1 MELLCVILLTCS
13 TAWAFPQ
20 SQQSQTHTSSEDL
33 KMEARI
39 DDEVDDYGAP
49 GFFSFHNGEPFT
61 VEKDPVTG
69 NLDFNKKETPDYG
82 FYKEEIDRK
91 DSKPKLPAYHT
102 PNDIPSNP
110 FKISA
115 VDSSP
120 DLHQFLNLPVHYST
134 SGKFPLISSSYANM
148 KVQGSASSS
157 PSSSSSSGSNHRH
170 YTSSTS
176 TTTSQPP
183 SYYTSATV
191 KTTPESS
198 QPTRATPRPTSPPTQ
213 PSTTK
218 PTSYRSTT
226 TVPPPTTTTKVTTTT
241 TTTPVPSTRTTT
253 TERFLN
259 KVSPQQAW
267 NISEPVDYIPEEEV
281 SYVDYE
287 YEPEMVNHH
296 LSGYHEQNQTPV
308 LGSNTKGSV
317 NFNQKVGEIVHNQ
330 EQNEVSPYNKQS
342 TTTAAPQTS
351 TKITTT
357 TSKVSIVTSLP
368 ISTSTSYPSS
378 TTLAPTAS
386 KAKDQYSTSMPVTAS
401 DDAVRPGVGN
411 TYLFSGQLAENT
423 FQNNANNFFRPSS
436 NEDPFKPIPS
446 VNESF
451 PHLNERPDPSNSQ
464 DVFYEQKL
472 PSSRPEVVSAEESY
486 QNQKP
491 VVSRPT
497 IEPHRQEPPFPF
509 ENNNQQQHVYFQ
521 KHNKPVLVEQT
532 HPDVPQFELN
542 KPHTGQKHQ
551 QNIKPE
557 RPQKYPGSEP
567 GKQEHPFQ
575 FEPNQY
581 QVPNQYNKQE
591 RPNKYNQG
599 VESVQH
605 QHIDQSMKN
614 PPQFNK
620 YPLSQNPQQ
629 QQVQFTA
636 HLSTGPMPSG
646 PVSQVKRPQI
656 PNIHPS
662 DLRPPPPPSFSED
675 SEEEINFVKK
685 PIIPPK
691 PVKASSNSKLPP
703 ISTSGGFVNI
713 QPGKIQNMVPIRV
726 PTEIDQN
733 SQSYSLQTSF
743 SIGASGDD
751 NVRRPVAQGSVI
763 DENINSINRSDL
775 VPPPIPQR
783 PQIIRTPPPSSEL
796 PQRPPRP
803 VQAQHTQHWESYT
816 PHQYTNNKVRTDSE
830 VLKPSLPNILP
841 QFRPNAKTGHV
852 DPNTQYID
860 TRVKQPHEH
869 LQPPPLPRPQ
879 YLRIDRNDEDLKE
892 PMMHSAKQSMRV
904 FQKPAA
910 NKVTTL
916 QMMQQGQAPPSVP
929 LKRIIRTE
937 NKPHHKMPKPNLEM
951 KPQVMSDKMDG
962 NNPVHV
968 VYPTTNQRL
977 TPEFE
982 DVVVVGSHGP
992 QRPSPPNNMQVIDK
1006 NPFHLEDPVPF
1017 LLAERDRDTP
1027 VLKTKPIKP
1036 LKNDFPYSLVKDSD
1050 FLDMDLKETK
1060 LRKPIEE
1067 NKITQEYTAFSPT
1080 ESTNPKMDPDTEL
1093 NVIPYLQDYSPY
1105 ATRKPPHNKPISVTL
1120 KNMLASSTSKPNL
1133 GMIERVEITPQVVKQ
1148 KFNSGSQDITVG
1160 AVMDMNLG
1168 NHKSGSM
1175 VNRFVPQFNETSES
1189 NHNSEKPST
1198 SGIQTQDFQAP
1209 FQPSLSNP
1217 ENQGWRVIGNT
1228 TREYPEENPVE
1239 NETTLR
1245 PSEFSFEQFK
1255 PQLFGGF
1262 KPIVASESD
1271 EDEIELDA

>member
-1 MELLCVILLTCS
+1 MERLCVILLTCS
-13 TAWAFPQ
+13 SVWAFPQ
-20 SQQSQTHTSSEDL
+20 FQTHTSSEDL

-82 FYKEEIDRK
+82 FYKEDIDRK
-91 DSKPKLPAYHT
+91 DAKPKPPAYHT

-115 VDSSP
+115 VDSSL

-157 PSSSSSSGSNHRH
+157 SSSSVSNHRH
-170 YTSSTS
+170 YTPSSTTS
-176 TTTSQPP
+176 TAQPP

-191 KTTPESS
+191 KTTAESL
-198 QPTRATPRPTSPPTQ
+198 QPTRTTPRPTVTTTQ

-218 PTSYRSTT
+218 PPSYRSTT
-226 TVPPPTTTTKVTTTT
+226 TVSPPTTTTKLTITSTT

-253 TERFLN
+253 TERVIN
-259 KVSPQQAW
+259 KVPPQQVW
-267 NISEPVDYIPEEEV
+267 NISEPVDYNPEEEV

-296 LSGYHEQNQTPV
+296 VSGYHEQNQVPV
-308 LGSNTKGSV
+308 HGSDTKDTA
-317 NFNQKVGEIVHNQ
+317 NFNQKVGEPVKNQ
-330 EQNEVSPYNKQS
+330 EINEVLPYNKQS
-342 TTTAAPQTS
+342 TTTTAVPQTS

-368 ISTSTSYPSS
+368 ISSS
-378 TTLAPTAS
+378 TFAPTTSAPTTS
-386 KAKDQYSTSMPVTAS
+386 KTKDQYSTSMPVTAP
-401 DDAVRPGVGN
+401 DVVVRPGVGN
-411 TYLFSGQLAENT
+411 TYLFSGQLGENA
-423 FQNNANNFFRPSS
+423 FQNNVNNFFRPSS
-436 NEDPFKPIPS
+436 NEDSFKPMPS
-446 VNESF
+446 INESF
-451 PHLNERPDPSNSQ
+451 PYFNERPESSNSQ
-464 DVFYEQKL
+464 EIVYEQKR
-472 PSSRPEVVSAEESY
+472 PTTRPEVSTEEIH

-491 VVSRPT
+491 YTARPT
-497 IEPHRQEPPFPF
+497 IEPHRQDPPFPF
-509 ENNNQQQHVYFQ
+509 ENNQQQQQVYYQ
-521 KHNKPVLVEQT
+521 KPNKPVLIEQT
-532 HPDVPQFELN
+532 RPEITQFEQN
-542 KPHTGQKHQ
+542 KPHTGQKYQ
-551 QNIKPE
+551 PNLKPE

-567 GKQEHPFQ
+567 DHPFQ
-575 FEPNQY
+575 FESNQY
-581 QVPNQYNKQE
+581 QVQNQYNKQE

-599 VESVQH
+599 IESVQH
-605 QHIDQSMKN
+605 QHFDQHIKN
-614 PPQFNK
+614 PQQFNK
-620 YPLSQNPQQ
+620 HPISQDLHQ

-636 HLSTGPMPSG
+636 HLSTGPIPSG
-646 PVSQVKRPQI
+646 PVSQVKRPQN

-662 DLRPPPPPSFSED
+662 DLRPPPPPSFSEN
-675 SEEEINFVKK
+675 SEEEVNFVKK
-685 PIIPPK
+685 PILPPK
-691 PVKASSNSKLPP
+691 PVKTSSNTKPPP

-713 QPGKIQNMVPIRV
+713 QPGKIQSMVPIRV
-726 PTEIDQN
+726 PTEMDQN

-743 SIGASGDD
+743 SIGTSGDD
-751 NVRRPVAQGSVI
+751 NARYPVAQGSVI
-763 DENINSINRSDL
+763 DENINNINRSDL

-783 PQIIRTPPPSSEL
+783 PQTIRPPPPSSEL
-796 PQRPPRP
+796 PQRPHRP
-803 VQAQHTQHWESYT
+803 VQAQHTQNWESYT
-816 PHQYTNNKVRTDSE
+816 PHHYPNNKVKTDAE

-860 TRVKQPHEH
+860 TRVKQPLEH

-879 YLRIDRNDEDLKE
+879 YLRIDRNDEDIKE

-904 FQKPAA
+904 FQKPTA

-916 QMMQQGQAPPSVP
+916 QMMQQGQSPPNVP

-951 KPQVMSDKMDG
+951 KPQQVLSDKMDG

-977 TPEFE
+977 TPEYE
-982 DVVVVGSHGP
+982 DVVVVGSHGS
-992 QRPSPPNNMQVIDK
+992 QRPSPPNNLQVIDE

-1036 LKNDFPYSLVKDSD
+1036 LKNDFPYSLVKDTD

-1060 LRKPIEE
+1060 IRKPMEE
-1067 NKITQEYTAFSPT
+1067 TKISQEYTAFSPT

-1105 ATRKPPHNKPISVTL
+1105 ATRKPAHNRPISVTL
-1120 KNMLASSTSKPNL
+1120 KNILASSTLKPNL
-1133 GMIERVEITPQVVKQ
+1133 GMIERVEITPQIVKQ
-1148 KFNSGSQDITVG
+1148 KFNAGSQDITVG
-1160 AVMDMNLG
+1160 TVMDMNLA
-1168 NHKSGSM
+1168 NHKSG
-1175 VNRFVPQFNETSES
+1175 TSE
-1189 NHNSEKPST
+1189 NKHNSESQ
-1198 SGIQTQDFQAP
+1198 SVSSIQPQDFQAP

-1217 ENQGWRVIGNT
+1217 ESQGWRVIGNT
-1228 TREYPEENPVE
+1228 TREYPEEKQME
-1239 NETTLR
+1239 NETTVR
-1245 PSEFSFEQFK
+1245 PSDFSFEQFK

-1271 EDEIELDA
+1271 EEELELDA